1 MELDSRPVFAGVR
14 DNEAD
19 MRLKYGMNPDRF
31 LSLLQLKGISP

>member
-1 MELDSRPVFAGVR
+1 MELGRSLITGMR

-31 LSLLQLKGISP
+31 FCLLQLKGIIP